1 MVSSDS
7 CEGCGFR
14 WSSITA
20 SEIPARTSEATEQF
34 VVVVLSSAPFVNN
47 RPAPDRWS
55 ILEYG
60 GHMRDVF
67 MSIRERIVR
76 ASIEDDSVGS
86 PIYRDERVDLGFYKF
101 DEPEDVAIELGAM
114 SRLFVKTFE
123 ALPPDYEERLFTYSP
138 ISNARVTLL
147 WAGSQALHECEHHL
161 GDVRENER
169 LLNA

>member
-7 CEGCGFR
+7 CEGCG
-14 WSSITA
+14 SAGVQSPHQKYL
-20 SEIPARTSEATEQF
+20 PAR
-34 VVVVLSSAPFVNN
+34 VRRLSSSSLSYSRQHHSVHT

-55 ILEYG
+55 ILQYG

-138 ISNARVTLL
+138 ISNARVTIL
-147 WAGSQALHECEHHL
+147 WGRGAGPSR
-161 GDVRENER
+161 VRAPSWGR
-169 LLNA
+169 PLRTKGS